1 MSWLGLVLAS
11 YLVGAI
17 PFSLLIGA
25 WMCGVDVRSVGSGN
39 PGATNLLRHGGSAAA
54 LVALLLDLGK
64 GALPV
69 YAALRL
75 GAPPPL
81 LGSVAAAA
89 VAGHVFPPYLAFRG
103 GKGVA
108 TAVGALAPL
117 APAAVAGGLGLFAAV
132 VVWTRWVSLGSL
144 VLLASIPLL
153 AALFGRVGWA
163 ESADPVILAAAS
175 AVSVLVI
182 VRHSGNVARLLDGT
196 ERRLGD
202 GMGANS

>member
-1 MSWLGLVLAS
+1 MSWFGLILAS

-17 PFSLLIGA
+17 PFSLLIGS
-25 WMCGVDVRSVGSGN
+25 WICGVDVRSVGSGN
-39 PGATNLLRHGGSAAA
+39 PGATNLFRHGGSTPA

-69 YAALRL
+69 YAALFL
-75 GAPPPL
+75 GAPQPL
-81 LGSVAAAA
+81 LGGVAAAA

-117 APAAVAGGLGLFAAV
+117 APAAVAGGLGLFAAIV
-132 VVWTRWVSLGSL
+132 AWTRWVSLGSL
-144 VLLASIPLL
+144 VLLSSIPLL
-153 AALFGRVGWA
+153 AVLFGRVGWA
-163 ESADPVILAAAS
+163 ATPDPVVLVAAA
-175 AVSVLVI
+175 AVALLVI
-182 VRHSGNVARLLDGT
+182 VRHSGNIARLLDGT

-202 GMGANS
+202 RMGASR